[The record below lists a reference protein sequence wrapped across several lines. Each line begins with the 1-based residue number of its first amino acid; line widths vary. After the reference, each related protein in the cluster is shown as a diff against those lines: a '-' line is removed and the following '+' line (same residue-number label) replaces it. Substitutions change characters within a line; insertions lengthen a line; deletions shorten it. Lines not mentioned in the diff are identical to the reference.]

1 MLIREYCIIKT
12 TVVILHQILKIYFMK
27 LLKVLVVT
35 LITFGAT
42 AQGIKVPT
50 KSPAQTIKQ
59 EFALSSVE
67 IDYSRPSAKGRKIF
81 GDLEAYG
88 KLWRTGA
95 NSQTTINFGEDVKV
109 NGKPLKAGKYTIL
122 TVIGKENWKIHFCTP
137 TTSVFNFKES
147 DIVTTIDVKSIA
159 SPVYFETFTILFGTQ
174 TDTSLDV
181 NIVWENTVVPFT
193 VSTDIDEKVMSAID
207 KAMNVDSRPYHA
219 AASYY
224 YDNNKDLKKALE
236 WVNKAMEAQPTAFW
250 ITHLKAKIQAK
261 AGDKKGALETATKAL
276 NQAKNGDYVALNE
289 KLIATLK

>member
-1 MLIREYCIIKT
+1 
-12 TVVILHQILKIYFMK
+12 MK
-27 LLKVLVVT
+27 LLKVLV
-35 LITFGAT
+35 LSLMAFGAT

-50 KSPAQTIKQ
+50 KSPAQSIKQ

-67 IDYSRPSAKGRKIF
+67 IEYSRPSVKGRKIF

-95 NSQTTINFGEDVKV
+95 NSPTAITFGEDVKV

-122 TVIGKENWKIHFCTP
+122 TVVGKADWKILFCTP
-137 TTSVFNFKES
+137 ATSVFNFKES
-147 DIVTTIDVKSIA
+147 DVVVSIDVKSVP
-159 SPVYFETFTILFGTQ
+159 SPVFFETFSILFGTQ

-181 NIVWENTVVPFT
+181 NIIWENTVVPFT
-193 VSTDIDEKVMSAID
+193 ITSDIDEKVMASID

-224 YDNNKDLKKALE
+224 YDNNKDIKKALE
-236 WVNKAMEAQPTAFW
+236 WVNKAVDAQPTAFW

-261 AGDKKGALETATKAL
+261 AGDKKGALETANKAL
-276 NQAKNGDYVALNE
+276 GQAKEAKNGDYVALNE
-289 KLIATLK
+289 KLISSLK